1 MSPTTTGRQAGQH
14 TGENASGQT
23 GDKAEANP
31 VGEASENPQASQSSG
46 DENRQTSPSAGDK
59 DQQTS
64 PSAGSKASK
73 ETRQS
78 AGHKAIEN
86 GQTSRSDKPGGTA
99 GQHPATTGAAPDTIS
114 GGHLVAKALK
124 AEGVDTIFTLC
135 GGHIIDIYDGC
146 VDEGISV
153 IDVRH
158 EQVAAHAADGY
169 ARITGR
175 PGCAVV
181 TAGPGTTDAVTGVAN
196 ALRAESPMLLI
207 GGQGA
212 LSQHKMG
219 SLQDLPHVDMMTP
232 ITKFAATV
240 PHTARAADLVS
251 MAFREAFAGA
261 PGPSFLEIPRDVLD
275 ARVPAENARIPQSG
289 RYRASTRNAG
299 DPADV
304 EKLADLLVHAKKP
317 AILLGSQV
325 WTTRATEPATE
336 LVRALNIPAYMN
348 GAGRG
353 TLPPGDPHHFQLSRR
368 YAFDNADVIV
378 IVGTPFDFRMGYGK
392 RLSPDAKVVQIDL
405 DYRTVGKN
413 RDIDLGIV
421 GDAGQILA
429 AVADAAS
436 GRVDNGAVGRKPWLE
451 ELRAVEEKA
460 KQKRLPQQ
468 HSDANPIH
476 PYRLVHEINEFLTED
491 SIYIGDGGDIVTFSG
506 QVVQPKAPGHWMD
519 PGPLGTLGVG
529 IPFVLAAKHARP
541 DQEVVA
547 LFGDGAFSL
556 TGWDF
561 ETLVRFDLPFVGIVG
576 NNSSMNQIRY
586 GQAQKYG
593 LARERIGNTLG
604 DVPYDQFARMLGGY
618 GEEVRDP
625 ADIAPAL
632 RRARESGKPSLIN
645 VWVDPDAYAPGTMN
659 QTMYK

>member
-1 MSPTTTGRQAGQH
+1 MP
-14 TGENASGQT
+14 
-23 GDKAEANP
+23 DD
-31 VGEASENPQASQSSG
+31 SQ
-46 DENRQTSPSAGDK
+46 DL
-59 DQQTS
+59 
-64 PSAGSKASK
+64 
-73 ETRQS
+73 
-78 AGHKAIEN
+78 
-86 GQTSRSDKPGGTA
+86 
-99 GQHPATTGAAPDTIS
+99 IS

-124 AEGVDTIFTLC
+124 AEGVDVIYTLC

-146 VDEGISV
+146 VDEGIDV
-153 IDVRH
+153 VDVRH
-158 EQVAAHAADGY
+158 EQVAAHAADGH
-169 ARITGR
+169 ARITGK

-196 ALRAESPMLLI
+196 AFRAESPMLLI

-212 LSQHKMG
+212 HTQHKMG
-219 SLQDLPHVDMMTP
+219 SLQDLPHVDMMAP

-240 PHTARAADLVS
+240 PDTARAADMVS
-251 MAFREAFAGA
+251 MAFRECFHGA

-275 ARVPAENARIPQSG
+275 AKVPVEKARVPKAGA
-289 RYRASTRNAG
+289 YRASTRSAG
-299 DPADV
+299 DPEAV
-304 EKLADLLVHAKKP
+304 EKLADLLVHAEKP

-325 WTTRATEPATE
+325 WTCRATDAATE
-336 LVRALNIPAYMN
+336 LVRTLNVPAYMN

-368 YAFDNADVIV
+368 YAFSNADLIV

-392 RLSPDAKVVQIDL
+392 RLSPDATVVQIDL

-421 GDAGQILA
+421 GDSSQILS
-429 AVADAAS
+429 AVTQAAS
-436 GRVDNGAVGRKPWLE
+436 GRINGGAGKRKEWLD
-451 ELRAVEEKA
+451 ELRAAEQTAIE
-460 KQKRLPQQ
+460 KRLPQLR
-468 HSDANPIH
+468 SDASPIH
-476 PYRLVHEINEFLTED
+476 PYRLVSEINDFLTED

-506 QVVQPKAPGHWMD
+506 QVVQPRTPGHWMD

-529 IPFVLAAKHARP
+529 VPFVMAAKKARP
-541 DQEVVA
+541 DKEVVA

-586 GQAQKYG
+586 GQKAKYG
-593 LARERIGNTLG
+593 DARERIGNTLG